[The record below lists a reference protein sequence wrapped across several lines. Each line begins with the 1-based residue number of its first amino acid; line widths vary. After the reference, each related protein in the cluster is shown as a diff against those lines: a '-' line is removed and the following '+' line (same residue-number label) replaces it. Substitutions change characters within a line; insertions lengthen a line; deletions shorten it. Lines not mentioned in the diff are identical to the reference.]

1 MKDKIYP
8 RKNIYL
14 KLDLFMAYV
23 KNACGF
29 RYERFNNSKKL
40 SADTF
45 WFEIKIWVNR
55 LIIIIL

>member
-23 KNACGF
+23 KNARGF

-40 SADTF
+40 SADIF
-45 WFEIKIWVNR
+45 
-55 LIIIIL
+55 